1 MNSEM
6 TTNSQPSK
14 TEPKKEKQRLS
25 NYNRNRITE
34 IEITWKVNSREG
46 KRENGGKGTGNK

>member
-1 MNSEM
+1 MIA
-6 TTNSQPSK
+6 NSQLST

-34 IEITWKVNSREG
+34 IEITWKVISGEG
-46 KRENGGKGTGNK
+46 ERGNGGKGSENKKYKW